1 MAAMPASEFE
11 WDQWKVI
18 LSPRTR
24 WESTLRLAVEGAATS
39 HVYLGIMRIKMGN
52 GLSNL
57 MVKGESCTRQDET
70 NSWLVVEVA
79 DEGSWFKNT
88 DESWKWAEVNNI
100 KSDETWSKIGK
111 LSYRII
117 VAKRAREFTLV
128 YCFFQILSC
137 VDSRH
142 RLLRSMKY
150 FAAVSQPLCL
160 WYIHWHITLLWH
172 ATNAVGNARFT
183 PDMLGYRMKS

>member
-70 NSWLVVEVA
+70 NS
-79 DEGSWFKNT
+79 
-88 DESWKWAEVNNI
+88 
-100 KSDETWSKIGK
+100 
-111 LSYRII
+111 
-117 VAKRAREFTLV
+117 
-128 YCFFQILSC
+128 
-137 VDSRH
+137 
-142 RLLRSMKY
+142 
-150 FAAVSQPLCL
+150 
-160 WYIHWHITLLWH
+160 
-172 ATNAVGNARFT
+172 
-183 PDMLGYRMKS
+183 